1 MTQRS
6 SRCEDG
12 DHKRCAGT
20 QCRCFCHLF
29 DRGVY
34 SLGSGIKYAFQ
45 KVVMNGIYAPI
56 RGTFPLRRYITHLK
70 EISKLKRE
78 HEARIRDLRAQ
89 HSREINEE
97 RAQIENLMPKLL
109 KVTSGFQRDQFAGRF
124 TVTTAL
130 SEDFVYQIL
139 SGYARDNRAMDYMAE
154 RMAYDIVRQ
163 IRTLDFARTRSLA
176 EFDNG
181 HRQRYSWTE
190 PDGIN
195 FPPR

>member
-1 MTQRS
+1 MDKSHRCEEGEH
-6 SRCEDG
+6 SRCLQP
-12 DHKRCAGT
+12 R

-29 DRGVY
+29 DRGMY
-34 SLGSGIKYAFQ
+34 SAGTGIKKLFNASIGAACQYLRA
-45 KVVMNGIYAPI
+45 
-56 RGTFPLRRYITHLK
+56 TFPLWRNVSHEKELSRLK
-70 EISKLKRE
+70 SE
-78 HEARIRDLRAQ
+78 HGLRLRDLRAQ
-89 HSREINEE
+89 HSREISEG

-163 IRTLDFARTRSLA
+163 IRTLDFARIRALA

-181 HRQRYSWTE
+181 HRERYSWIE